1 MESKSH
7 CLGLFHPTE
16 FLSLTFFRFSSRIPL
31 QMHCGYVAR
40 YQKHMLAKQRRTKAL

>member
-16 FLSLTFFRFSSRIPL
+16 FLLLAFFSISSRIPP
-31 QMHCGYVAR
+31 QMHCGYVAS
-40 YQKHMLAKQRRTKAL
+40 YQKHM